1 MATPYDPV
9 LSAVGFLRPGSS
21 SNRQSDNFVSDMASL
36 LRSGN
41 FTGNPMFHFQ
51 GDTKTGDLLE
61 RTLTDGSAMSPW
73 YGIFIEILHKAVAN
87 SLNVGGATPLAIPV
101 APVFDVSSAPALGIP
116 DLPLPPPGGE
126 VAWALAL
133 APIVGAIG
141 IDPTST
147 LAALVARLNASG
159 VITPLLATPPVP
171 PGYSLG
177 NISGLEFLNDPSIK
191 VDGLQ
196 LPGLVA
202 ELVKLPFNL
211 LNTLYVPS
219 LALVQLPAFS
229 TLLETVNTT
238 AGSLAAS
245 IPQVAAVASSATAP
259 VSMLA
264 AISVWLKNMSALVAT
279 LIVGLTVG
287 TGNLAKT
294 MATTAGLI

>member
-1 MATPYDPV
+1 M
-9 LSAVGFLRPGSS
+9 
-21 SNRQSDNFVSDMASL
+21 
-36 LRSGN
+36 
-41 FTGNPMFHFQ
+41 
-51 GDTKTGDLLE
+51 
-61 RTLTDGSAMSPW
+61 
-73 YGIFIEILHKAVAN
+73 
-87 SLNVGGATPLAIPV
+87 
-101 APVFDVSSAPALGIP
+101 
-116 DLPLPPPGGE
+116 
-126 VAWALAL
+126 
-133 APIVGAIG
+133 
-141 IDPTST
+141 
-147 LAALVARLNASG
+147 
-159 VITPLLATPPVP
+159 
-171 PGYSLG
+171 
-177 NISGLEFLNDPSIK
+177 
-191 VDGLQ
+191 Q